1 MNRNRH
7 RVLLALLLGLVMGS
21 AQAAGDPVAGQK
33 KAQAC
38 AACHGADGNSTVP
51 LYPKLAGQY
60 RDYLEHA
67 LKAYKTGERKNPIMV
82 GMAAS
87 LSDQDIADLAA
98 WYASQKGLYDTPEPT
113 AVKKP

>member
-1 MNRNRH
+1 MNR
-7 RVLLALLLGLVMGS
+7 VLWTGLLGLALMLGMS
-21 AQAAGDPVAGQK
+21 AAQAAGDPVAGQK

-51 LYPKLAGQY
+51 MYPKLAGQY
-60 RDYLEHA
+60 RNYLEHA

-98 WYASQKGLYDTPEPT
+98 WFSSQEGLYDTPAPK
-113 AVKKP
+113 AVKK